1 MMLKA
6 FNPPREPVREAYSQA
21 IEATGASRMLFISG
35 QVGVTSEG
43 VVPPT
48 VGEQTRIATGRVRAL
63 LEQAGMTTANLV
75 KLTIYLTDQAH
86 VPEFV
91 AAAGGGGG
99 RSDTPPAMTLLIVK
113 ALAVPSLL
121 VEIEGMAVA

>member
-1 MMLKA
+1 MLKA
-6 FNPPREPVREAYSQA
+6 VNPPREPVPGGYSQA
-21 IEATGASRMLFISG
+21 VEATGTSRMLFISG
-35 QVGVTSEG
+35 LVGVTSEG
-43 VVPPT
+43 VVPPS
-48 VGEQTRIATGRVRAL
+48 VGEQTRIAVGRVRAL

-75 KLTIYLTDQAH
+75 KLTIYLTDAAH

-91 AAAGGGGG
+91 AAASGSVTG
-99 RSDTPPAMTLLIVK
+99 TPPATTLLIVK

>member
-6 FNPPREPVREAYSQA
+6 LNPPHEPVSAAYSQA

-35 QVGVTSEG
+35 QVGVSSEG

-48 VGEQTRIATGRVRAL
+48 VAEQTRIATGRVRDL

-75 KLTIYLTDQAH
+75 KLTIYLTDAAH

-91 AAAGGGGG
+91 AAAGGSVTG
-99 RSDTPPAMTLLIVK
+99 TPPAMTLLIVK

-121 VEIEGMAVA
+121 VEIEGIAVA